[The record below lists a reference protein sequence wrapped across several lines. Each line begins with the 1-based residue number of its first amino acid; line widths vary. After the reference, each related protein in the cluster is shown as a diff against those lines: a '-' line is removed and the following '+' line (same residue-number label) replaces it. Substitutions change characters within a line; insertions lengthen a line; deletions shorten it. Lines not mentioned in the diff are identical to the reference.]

1 MELTIKASVSQPM
14 MTREAARISTKMSAF
29 QSRVLIRKKD
39 MTVNA
44 KSLMGLMSLEVA
56 DGESLTL
63 LAKGPDEAEAVCMLS
78 ELLGA

>member
-1 MELTIKASVSQPM
+1 
-14 MTREAARISTKMSAF
+14 MSAF

-63 LAKGPDEAEAVCMLS
+63 LAEGPDEAEAVCMLS